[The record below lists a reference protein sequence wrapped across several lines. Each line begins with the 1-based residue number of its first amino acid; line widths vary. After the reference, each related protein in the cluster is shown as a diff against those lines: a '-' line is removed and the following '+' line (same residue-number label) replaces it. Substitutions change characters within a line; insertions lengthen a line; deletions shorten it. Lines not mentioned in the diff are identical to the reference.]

1 MMGHILNLMRWEWFK
16 LRKRRM
22 PWVILALFLAYPQ
35 LGVWVSYLSYRTQ
48 PDGETYASFT
58 LPQSLLG
65 AANVACSFL
74 GIPLI
79 IIFTASVIGT
89 EYQWG
94 TIRPVLAKGTG
105 RWQYLTSK
113 VLLLWLLVAGAV
125 LIIMALT
132 AVSSLIAGAL
142 AGGAP
147 EGASAS
153 ASWVDVPIAF
163 GKASFVLLPYM
174 ALATLFTVLTTS
186 WAIGMAIS
194 LGYYLVEYFVTLSYL
209 SVPNVPKWVEIVFS
223 FVLGINVQALLIAGH
238 VSAAGDTDIGEI
250 LDRYPGAPHA
260 FLVLMVYILLFGG
273 LTLWIFQRRDVAPK

>member
-1 MMGHILNLMRWEWFK
+1 MIGHILNLMRWEWFK

-22 PWVILALFLAYPQ
+22 PWVILALFLGYTQ
-35 LGVWVSYLSYRTQ
+35 LGVWMSYLSYRTQ
-48 PDGETYASFT
+48 RDAETYASLT
-58 LPQSLLG
+58 LPQSLLD
-65 AANVACSFL
+65 AANVACSGFI
-74 GIPLI
+74 GMVLI
-79 IIFTASVIGT
+79 IILTASVIGT

-113 VLLLWLLVAGAV
+113 VLLLWLAVAGAV
-125 LIIMALT
+125 LMVMALT

-147 EGASAS
+147 EGAPAS

-186 WAIGMAIS
+186 WAIGMAITVIW
-194 LGYYLVEYFVTLSYL
+194 YLVEFFV
-209 SVPNVPKWVEIVFS
+209 SVLLPSPDMPKWFETAAS
-223 FVLGINVQALLIAGH
+223 FVPGRNVLALLEGH
-238 VSAAGDTDIGEI
+238 GGFDMGETP
-250 LDRYPGAPHA
+250 YPSGLHA
-260 FLVLMVYILLFGG
+260 FLVLMVYTLVLGG
-273 LTLWIFQRRDVAPK
+273 LALWLFQRRDVAAK

>member
-1 MMGHILNLMRWEWFK
+1 MMGHVMNLMRWEWFK

-186 WAIGMAIS
+186 WAIGMAVSVIC
-194 LGYYLVEYFVTLSYL
+194 YLVEFFVSLLPS
-209 SVPNVPKWVEIVFS
+209 PDMPKWFETVVS
-223 FVLGINVQALLIAGH
+223 FVPWRNAVALLEGH
-238 VSAAGDTDIGEI
+238 GGFDVGETASALPSAI
-250 LDRYPGAPHA
+250 HA
-260 FLVLMVYILLFGG
+260 FLVLTAHILLLGG
-273 LTLWIFQRRDVAPK
+273 LALWLFQRRDVAAK